1 MNYAYTPAFD
11 FNPKEM
17 ENMTDKEIMELLTRD
32 MDNWEKGKLLR
43 AAFDAQ
49 KPSALNIKPKVER
62 KKRQPRTPTLTN
74 GAAHT
79 DEQSDNAH

>member
-1 MNYAYTPAFD
+1 
-11 FNPKEM
+11 
-17 ENMTDKEIMELLTRD
+17 MTDKEIMELLTRD
-32 MDNWEKGKLLR
+32 VDIWEKGKLFR

-62 KKRQPRTPTLTN
+62 KKRQPRPTSLSN

-79 DEQSDNAH
+79 DEQPDNAH

>member
-1 MNYAYTPAFD
+1 
-11 FNPKEM
+11 
-17 ENMTDKEIMELLTRD
+17 MTDFEIMELLDRQCS
-32 MDNWEKGKLLR
+32 NWEKGAILR
-43 AAFDAQ
+43 KAFDAM